1 MIEKYPRAT
10 SYHEAGHA
18 GVAWSLGLQVGTI
31 PMLKKKTRAAA
42 LTSNLPTTSLSSIK
56 LQSALPDMLRNAPL
70 GSRIT
75 I

>member
-1 MIEKYPRAT
+1 MP
-10 SYHEAGHA
+10 G
-18 GVAWSLGLQVGTI
+18 SLGRLACKSAQFT
-31 PMLKKKTRAAA
+31 LKKKTRAAA